1 MKGFIEKLIGKL
13 EEQIQDNI
21 ESCKDRMDLLCHD
34 RNYGIRQAIKIAKD
48 FAEQMNVSENLTSSK
63 TTITN
68 ADKIRAM
75 DDSELAGWISNL
87 VRWSEDGEAILSIW
101 DASTK
106 SETRIH
112 DSCGDVL
119 EWLQSEVR

>member
-1 MKGFIEKLIGKL
+1 MKEFVEKLIERLMKDKRIGRMSFGATVEIVNQL
-13 EEQIQDNI
+13 AEEYKGN
-21 ESCKDRMDLLCHD
+21 L
-34 RNYGIRQAIKIAKD
+34 
-48 FAEQMNVSENLTSSK
+48 SENLTSSE
-63 TTITN
+63 TSITN

-119 EWLQSEVR
+119 EWLQSEV